1 MRLGQVVRVVVAGVE
16 PVEGELLQDEVDDA
30 ERGEDDV
37 SVGGGDRPA
46 ADLEYGLDQRPELR
60 LVEEGE
66 AALEGLSQDLPR
78 PLEGEHQ
85 AGRPQLPHAQDAAER
100 DEDGA
105 EEGGGGGG
113 AEAGRA
119 DHEVAGGEEVGVAGA
134 VVVQQLQDGVVDP
147 GLALREVLLRRA
159 GWNRKDG

>member
-1 MRLGQVVRVVVAGVE
+1 MVLKGGIKN
-16 PVEGELLQDEVDDA
+16 A
-30 ERGEDDV
+30 ENLADV
-37 SVGGGDRPA
+37 ICT
-46 ADLEYGLDQRPELR
+46 
-60 LVEEGE
+60 
-66 AALEGLSQDLPR
+66 R
-78 PLEGEHQ
+78 PL
-85 AGRPQLPHAQDAAER
+85 AER

-147 GLALREVLLRRA
+147 GLALRKVLLRRA
-159 GWNRKDG
+159 GWEGK

>member
-1 MRLGQVVRVVVAGVE
+1 M
-16 PVEGELLQDEVDDA
+16 DY
-30 ERGEDDV
+30 V
-37 SVGGGDRPA
+37 SYKLFLIKHNACSLTARIP
-46 ADLEYGLDQRPELR
+46 
-60 LVEEGE
+60 
-66 AALEGLSQDLPR
+66 
-78 PLEGEHQ
+78 
-85 AGRPQLPHAQDAAER
+85 AER

-159 GWNRKDG
+159 GWERKDNRGGYRVANLVS